1 MPTTV
6 LAAGDHFVLPRLLTQ
21 ELRNAVP
28 GDGELEIREL
38 RLPWPHTPFG
48 KVAEVDEAS
57 GGEEEIIEAL
67 RGSRICVT
75 QMAPL
80 TERVLWACPDL
91 ELFCVS
97 RGGPVNANTA
107 PGARSSTMTRC
118 ATPWRAGIWAARGS
132 MSTPPNPSRPAPGC
146 CPHPASS

>member
-57 GGEEEIIEAL
+57 GGEGEIIEAL

-80 TERVLWACPDL
+80 TERVLRACPDL
-91 ELFCVS
+91 ELS
-97 RGGPVNANTA
+97 
-107 PGARSSTMTRC
+107 
-118 ATPWRAGIWAARGS
+118 
-132 MSTPPNPSRPAPGC
+132 PGC